1 MGRITARTRS
11 PDRASRVRE
20 ADHRRSESGAAA
32 AVGDWDRDF
41 ATHPADLAGGRQSI
55 VCFFLFLFTLYT
67 QMYYSCWL
75 DRRVCR
81 CISGIPCRSATGSIP
96 RDENGTEIFRT
107 ERHRFEPIDFVF
119 SDKFE
124 FGSKFGLSNSKTERK
139 RFNFFPTV
147 FYFST
152 FNSECIVF

>member
-1 MGRITARTRS
+1 MGRITTRTRS

-75 DRRVCR
+75 DCRVCPVDPPLASTDSR
-81 CISGIPCRSATGSIP
+81 NHVFVLYVCRHMLKSYVVCMY
-96 RDENGTEIFRT
+96 NC
-107 ERHRFEPIDFVF
+107 
-119 SDKFE
+119 
-124 FGSKFGLSNSKTERK
+124 
-139 RFNFFPTV
+139 TV
-147 FYFST
+147 LLG
-152 FNSECIVF
+152 

>member
-55 VCFFLFLFTLYT
+55 VCFFFFFLHYIH
-67 QMYYSCWL
+67 
-75 DRRVCR
+75 R
-81 CISGIPCRSATGSIP
+81 CITRVGWTAEYAGAYPAYPVDLPLLTRQ
-96 RDENGTEIFRT
+96 
-107 ERHRFEPIDFVF
+107 
-119 SDKFE
+119 K
-124 FGSKFGLSNSKTERK
+124 KTIL
-139 RFNFFPTV
+139 PPS
-147 FYFST
+147 Y
-152 FNSECIVF
+152 